1 MKTRKTLLFATLA
14 LSGALL
20 AGCGE
25 DEPAPEESTQ
35 VQPETASEADV
46 QTPDGNDTA
55 MPENPAADNEHNK
68 DAPNPP
74 DIESGTNINT
84 GTGNDNMPEPA
95 SDDTMNATQN
105 QQSSQ

>member
-1 MKTRKTLLFATLA
+1 METRKTLLFATLTLA
-14 LSGALL
+14 GALL

-35 VQPETASEADV
+35 VQSETATEADV
-46 QTPDGNDTA
+46 QTSDGNDMALEPQDSEQA
-55 MPENPAADNEHNK
+55 MPENPAANNEHNK

-95 SDDTMNATQN
+95 SDER
-105 QQSSQ
+105 